1 MAVGPPS
8 VYLRAKPHRFQPEAW
23 AGRITGVETKAR
35 GAQQLLKRLEAA
47 WRAFTQSYTGL
58 PEPDCSRPGVTGA
71 LVGEDII
78 GT

>member
-1 MAVGPPS
+1 
-8 VYLRAKPHRFQPEAW
+8 
-23 AGRITGVETKAR
+23 VETKAR